1 MPARIASQRSSS
13 TPQTG
18 AANGSFFVGELT
30 TGTLI
35 AAAVA
40 VAVGQVAL
48 AIPAVLNGL
57 FQLDLGTSSSQ
68 LTWISDAFL
77 VPVVLFEL
85 TFGVLGDLFGRKR
98 LLVGGALI
106 LAAGELVSVL
116 TPGASTST
124 DTRVL
129 VLWIGQAMAGVGAA
143 ALFPTSLAMVAAG
156 THNARDRGRV
166 IAIYA
171 AALSTGGFISP
182 VIGGALAKVK
192 WGSDPNAS
200 WRWAFLAVMVMAL
213 ASAAISLLMAR
224 NSSSPEGRSLD
235 WPGQITVAIGLF
247 ALLFAFIQAA
257 TAGWGSTQVILGFVV
272 AAIFIAIFIMIEH
285 RTTSPLLRLELF
297 ANRAFSIT
305 AFVTVIGM
313 FGFLGTAYATSIRLS
328 SIQGFSPLKTSIAF
342 VLIQGFTLV
351 LLPVISYMMPRVNP
365 RWLLGGGFALIA
377 VGDFWMSTLP
387 VSDLSIGPV
396 IAPLAVVGIGFA
408 FAVASVTAVAVN
420 AVRINLAGMASATT
434 SMFRDLGFTLGPAV
448 IGAIALSRATSSID
462 AKIAASPHLQH
473 ALKAFYNSPAHAPAA
488 QRDQLAAAVGA
499 VKSGPLGANGVPAT
513 ATLPTGKT
521 VPLNPLKGVAFHALG
536 SAYSFGFLICAA
548 AAALSAVIVLLVL
561 RVDPHHDADE
571 LAEAESN
578 QYAAVEP
585 QPT

>member
-1 MPARIASQRSSS
+1 MHSPSVK
-13 TPQTG
+13 PQTP
-18 AANGSFFVGELT
+18 AANGSFFVGDLT

-35 AAAVA
+35 ASAIA

-124 DTRVL
+124 STRVL

-143 ALFPTSLAMVAAG
+143 AVFPTSLAMVAAG

-182 VIGGALAKVK
+182 VIGGLLAKVH

-213 ASAAISLLMAR
+213 ISAVVSLLMAR

-247 ALLFAFIQAA
+247 ALLFAVIQAA
-257 TAGWGSTQVILGFVV
+257 TAGWGSFQVILGFVL
-272 AAIFIAIFIMIEH
+272 AAVFIAAFIMIEH

-297 ANRAFSIT
+297 ASRAFSVN
-305 AFVTVIGM
+305 AFVTVLGM
-313 FGFLGTAYATSIRLS
+313 FAFLGTAYATSIRLS

-342 VLIQGFTLV
+342 VLLQGFTLV
-351 LLPVISYMMPRVNP
+351 LLPLISYMMPRVNP

-377 VGDFWMSTLP
+377 IGDFWLSTLS
-387 VSDLSIGPV
+387 VSHLSVGPV

-408 FAVASVTAVAVN
+408 FAVSSVTAVAVN
-420 AVRINLAGMASATT
+420 TVRINLAGMASATT
-434 SMFRDLGFTLGPAV
+434 SMFRDLGFTLGPAI
-448 IGAIALSRATSSID
+448 IGAIALSRAASTIQS
-462 AKIAASPHLQH
+462 KIAASPQLQH
-473 ALKAFYNSPAHAPAA
+473 GLKAFYAAPAHAPAA
-488 QRDQLAAAVGA
+488 QQAQLWAAVGA
-499 VKSGPLGANGVPAT
+499 VKSGPLGANAVPAT
-513 ATLPTGKT
+513 ATTPTGHT
-521 VPLNPLKGVAFHALG
+521 VPLNPLKETAFHALG
-536 SAYSFGFLICAA
+536 SAYSFGYVVCAVAA
-548 AAALSAVIVLLVL
+548 AVAAILVLLVL

-571 LAEAESN
+571 LAEVESN
-578 QYAAVEP
+578 QFASVEP
-585 QPT
+585 QPTS